1 MYCVHYC
8 LIYVR
13 DALRHKPQKCQ
24 RVLSVA
30 CPCARKP
37 LSTFILLSALK
48 YATGSY
54 SNLRHQDEV
63 CPLLW
68 EMLSDIN
75 LRTLREYSQECVHW
89 RAPTSLHLFHS
100 QISSGLILT
109 KLWCLLFSVWG
120 QTDRQTDRQTDGQTD
135 RRTDR
140 KTDRQTDGHT
150 DGQTRFWNPH
160 LETCRH
166 TKSFKSKLKISG

>member
-1 MYCVHYC
+1 MTVISDIRVYCVHYC

-75 LRTLREYSQECVHW
+75 LRTLRVVKLCFFTILSMYISMGGQCLQCYTLPVITFCLSLLNAIAGYFVFRWFGKW
-89 RAPTSLHLFHS
+89 RLINFKGKAPTTP
-100 QISSGLILT
+100 ISWEN
-109 KLWCLLFSVWG
+109 KV
-120 QTDRQTDRQTDGQTD
+120 
-135 RRTDR
+135 
-140 KTDRQTDGHT
+140 
-150 DGQTRFWNPH
+150 
-160 LETCRH
+160 LEA
-166 TKSFKSKLKISG
+166 G